1 MLMVNVFTCVLH
13 GFIHDSSYTRL
24 VSTAGVLKKA
34 TQRSQKFMAQL
45 GGRPS
50 DRPAKMSYYWL
61 EIQHHPT
68 IVLLIPLK

>member
-1 MLMVNVFTCVLH
+1 MCLHVLSCI
-13 GFIHDSSYTRL
+13 IHDSSYTRL

-50 DRPAKMSYYWL
+50 DRPG
-61 EIQHHPT
+61 
-68 IVLLIPLK
+68 